1 MSPMRGPTKN
11 KGPVRKSRECDAKK
25 PLRMAVEGLQ
35 KVSSHA
41 REFLFEGDV
50 KLER

>member
-11 KGPVRKSRECDAKK
+11 KGPVRKSRECGKK
-25 PLRMAVEGLQ
+25 LCGWLFEVFK

-41 REFLFEGDV
+41 REFFFWGEV